1 MMLPAPR
8 TLAVTALCAS
18 GLLAGCEQS
27 ASPERLRAQAD
38 EQWPLL
44 AKYCVE
50 CHNDIDLTANLSF
63 EAMSPDA
70 IADNAEAWER
80 AVRQMRSRTM
90 PPAGG
95 LRPSN
100 DEVDGF
106 VAWMEA
112 SLDQSAVPYAGH
124 VELHRLN
131 RTEYANSVK
140 ALLGIE
146 VDPEILPVEDQQDG
160 FDNIAKALQV
170 SPSYVEQYLEA
181 ARTLSATAVGNPFP
195 RPVGVVLAAG
205 SVRDQQYHVPGLP
218 LGTRGGAVFEHNFPS
233 DGDYL
238 LHIGNLIGGT
248 HRPGQEHV
256 NTVIA
261 LLDGK
266 KFFELEIGGA
276 EDSVKLDQLRAPAV
290 EEVNARLKSI
300 PFSTTAGVHKLG
312 VTFLHRSYAESDR
325 VLPSLV
331 PGDGQEAVM
340 TLSSVEVFGPVTAK
354 GLSATPSRDRIF
366 VCYPNDDSENRAC
379 AAEIVANM
387 ARQAF
392 RGVSADE
399 DTAKFMRL
407 YELGESEGGFE
418 NGIKFALSGI
428 LAHPKFLYRFE
439 PAREQLAPGT
449 SYALSGVELASRLSF
464 FLWSTAPDQAL
475 LDAAADGALRDPAKV
490 EQQVKRMLGDS
501 RSQTLATNFAYQ
513 WLGLAKLD
521 NLAPDPFIFGDVDA
535 SIRSHFVEE
544 AWRFVDS
551 IFREDRNVLDLL
563 TARHTYVNERLALH
577 YGIND
582 VRGTR
587 FRRVELADEAR
598 WGLLGKGGVLLASS
612 YPNRTSP
619 VLRGAWVLEKILGTH
634 PPQPPPGVEG
644 LVENVDGELARTV
657 RERLEAHRSNPSCNG
672 CHGVL
677 DPLGYALESFDA
689 VGRLR
694 EHDREAGTAIDASG
708 VLADGTPVDG
718 PVALR
723 QALVDRPEQFAQ
735 TLTERLMTYALGR
748 SLDYRDMPTVRR
760 IVREAAA
767 ADYRFSTIVLGIVT
781 SDQFLMQGVPLQDL
795 ETGAVARS
803 NDGG

>member
-1 MMLPAPR
+1 MLPTPHK
-8 TLAVTALCAS
+8 LALTALCAS
-18 GLLAGCEQS
+18 TLLAGCER
-27 ASPERLRAQAD
+27 AGSPEQLQA
-38 EQWPLL
+38 EAAEHWPLL
-44 AKYCVE
+44 TKYCVE
-50 CHNDIDLTANLSF
+50 CHNDVDLTANLSF
-63 EAMSPDA
+63 EAMRPDA
-70 IADNAEAWER
+70 IAQNAETWER
-80 AVRQMRSRTM
+80 AVRQLRSRTM

-95 LRPSN
+95 LRPQN
-100 DEVDGF
+100 EEVDGF

-112 SLDQSAVPYAGH
+112 SLDQAATPYAGH

-140 ALLGIE
+140 ALLGLD
-146 VDPEILPVEDQQDG
+146 VDPGLLPVEDQQDG

-170 SPSYVEQYLEA
+170 SPSFVEQYLEA
-181 ARTLSATAVGNPFP
+181 ARTLSATAVGNAFP
-195 RPVGVVLAAG
+195 RPVGVSLAAG
-205 SVRDQQYHVPGLP
+205 NARDQQYHVPGLP

-248 HRPGQEHV
+248 HRPGQEYA

-266 KFFELEIGGA
+266 KFFELEIGGG
-276 EDSVKLDQLRAPAV
+276 EDSVELDQLRAPAV
-290 EEVNARLKSI
+290 EKINARLKSI
-300 PFSTTAGVHKLG
+300 PFSTTAGVHRLG

-340 TLSSVEVFGPVTAK
+340 TLSSVEVFGPVTPH

-366 VCYPNDDSENRAC
+366 VCYPNDATENRAC
-379 AAEIVANM
+379 AERIVANM

-399 DTAKFMRL
+399 DQAKFMRL
-407 YELGESEGGFE
+407 YELGESGGGFE

-439 PAREQLAPGT
+439 PAREELAPGS

-464 FLWSTAPDQAL
+464 FLWSAAPDEPL
-475 LDAAADGALRDPAKV
+475 LEAAASNALRDPAQI
-490 EQQVKRMLGDS
+490 EQQVLRMLADS
-501 RSQTLATNFAYQ
+501 HSQTLATNFAYQ

-521 NLAPDPFIFGDVDA
+521 NLAPDPFVFGDVDG

-544 AWRFVDS
+544 TWRFVDS

-563 TARHTYVNERLALH
+563 TANHTYLNERLALH

-587 FRRVELADEAR
+587 FRRVELEDEAR
-598 WGLLGKGGVLLASS
+598 FGLLGKGGVLLASS

-657 RERLEAHRSNPSCNG
+657 RERLQAHRSSPSCNA
-672 CHGVL
+672 CHGIL
-677 DPLGYALESFDA
+677 DPLGYALENFDA
-689 VGRLR
+689 VGRWR
-694 EHDREAGTAIDASG
+694 DKDREAGTAIDASG
-708 VLADGTPVDG
+708 VLVDGTPVDG

-723 QALVDRPEQFAQ
+723 QALVDRPDQFVQ

-767 ADYRFSTIVLGIVT
+767 ENYRFSAIVLGIVT
-781 SDQFLMQGVPLQDL
+781 SDQFLMQGVPVPDL
-795 ETGAVARS
+795 DTGTVAQAGER
-803 NDGG
+803 

>member
-1 MMLPAPR
+1 
-8 TLAVTALCAS
+8 
-18 GLLAGCEQS
+18 
-27 ASPERLRAQAD
+27 
-38 EQWPLL
+38 
-44 AKYCVE
+44 
-50 CHNDIDLTANLSF
+50 
-63 EAMSPDA
+63 
-70 IADNAEAWER
+70 
-80 AVRQMRSRTM
+80 
-90 PPAGG
+90 
-95 LRPSN
+95 
-100 DEVDGF
+100 
-106 VAWMEA
+106 
-112 SLDQSAVPYAGH
+112 
-124 VELHRLN
+124 
-131 RTEYANSVK
+131 
-140 ALLGIE
+140 
-146 VDPEILPVEDQQDG
+146 
-160 FDNIAKALQV
+160 
-170 SPSYVEQYLEA
+170 
-181 ARTLSATAVGNPFP
+181 
-195 RPVGVVLAAG
+195 
-205 SVRDQQYHVPGLP
+205 
-218 LGTRGGAVFEHNFPS
+218 
-233 DGDYL
+233 
-238 LHIGNLIGGT
+238 
-248 HRPGQEHV
+248 
-256 NTVIA
+256 
-261 LLDGK
+261 
-266 KFFELEIGGA
+266 
-276 EDSVKLDQLRAPAV
+276 
-290 EEVNARLKSI
+290 
-300 PFSTTAGVHKLG
+300 
-312 VTFLHRSYAESDR
+312 
-325 VLPSLV
+325 
-331 PGDGQEAVM
+331 
-340 TLSSVEVFGPVTAK
+340 
-354 GLSATPSRDRIF
+354 
-366 VCYPNDDSENRAC
+366 
-379 AAEIVANM
+379 
-387 ARQAF
+387 
-392 RGVSADE
+392 
-399 DTAKFMRL
+399 
-407 YELGESEGGFE
+407 
-418 NGIKFALSGI
+418 
-428 LAHPKFLYRFE
+428 
-439 PAREQLAPGT
+439 
-449 SYALSGVELASRLSF
+449 
-464 FLWSTAPDQAL
+464 
-475 LDAAADGALRDPAKV
+475 
-490 EQQVKRMLGDS
+490 MLGDS